1 MDAVPA
7 VAHAGA
13 RPPDKSTGTSS
24 IWWFAFGYFAAYAP
38 YGAITKALTSGELA
52 ASERLD
58 GLSLLP
64 LSIATSVVCMFTL
77 LKVLGWFRYA
87 HRTRIVGL
95 DLPTPTRWTL
105 LSGLATAA
113 VVLTT
118 TLAYTF
124 ANTSIVF
131 MMLLMRGGV
140 LAIAPVA
147 DFVGGRAVRWFSWV
161 ALALSALAMAA
172 AGFAVDTY
180 ELTLW
185 AVVDIAVYLG
195 AYFLR
200 LRFMSKLAKG
210 GVEDNRRFFV
220 EEQMVATPAA
230 VLGLAV
236 FALVLPG
243 AGGDS
248 IRRGFLEVPFG
259 GAALWVG
266 LVGFLS
272 QLTGV
277 FGGLVLLDPRENT
290 YCVPV
295 NRASSVLAGVVASYA
310 LLFAGAA
317 PAPELAELVG
327 ASFLV
332 SAILVLSFGPM
343 FTKKR

>member
-1 MDAVPA
+1 MK
-7 VAHAGA
+7 
-13 RPPDKSTGTSS
+13 PPVHNNAS

-38 YGAITKALTSGELA
+38 YGAITKALTNGKLA
-52 ASERLD
+52 PGAGLD
-58 GLSLLP
+58 GLAVLP
-64 LSIATSVVCMFTL
+64 LSVATSVVCMFAL
-77 LKVLGWFRYA
+77 LKLLGWFRYA
-87 HRTRIVGL
+87 HRTEIAGI
-95 DLPTPTRWTL
+95 DLPTPTRWTF
-105 LSGLATAA
+105 LSGLATAG

-124 ANTSIVF
+124 ENTSIVF

-140 LAIAPVA
+140 LAIAPIA
-147 DFVGGRAVRWFSWV
+147 DLVGGRVVRWFSWV
-161 ALALSALAMAA
+161 ALALSAMAMAA

-180 ELTLW
+180 DLSFW

-210 GVEDNRRFFV
+210 GVNDNRRFFV

-230 VLGLAV
+230 VLGLAA
-236 FALVLPG
+236 FALLLPG
-243 AGGDS
+243 AAGDS

-259 GAALWVG
+259 EAALWVA

-295 NRASSVLAGVVASYA
+295 NRASSVLAGIVASYV
-310 LLFAGAA
+310 LLYAGAA
-317 PAPELAELVG
+317 SAPELTELVG

-332 SAILVLSFGPM
+332 GAILVLSFGPM
-343 FTKKR
+343 LSKKLFAKKETA